1 MWTAQL
7 LLLFATLHI
16 ICNAQDYFLQ
26 SNFAGPSFF
35 DNFDFWNKADPTF
48 GYVHYLSR
56 GDAEAFQLINYS
68 NPNTARWGVDTVKYL
83 DPDANLGRPS
93 IRLSSRQTWL
103 HGLFILDLKHM
114 PANVCG
120 VWPAFWT
127 MGTGIW
133 PQTGEIDIIEYQN
146 TLPNNVMALH
156 TTSTPNCSIAGS
168 GQTGTLLTSD
178 CGLGDGYTG
187 CGSSVNK
194 ANNIGTGFNTAGGGV
209 YALEWL
215 STGMKIWFFS
225 RNDIPET
232 ILAANGIYGPDP
244 STFGVPDGSFQ
255 GSCDFDSHFPA
266 QQLVFNTDFCG
277 SFAGN
282 IWQQNGCPMLDP
294 QNQWRSCNMYVANN
308 PQAYSEAYWEVNY
321 LKVYQTRPGAAPAT
335 SSSLSSVTPLASTSS
350 ILSISGNAQ
359 GRSTTPTMPFPIVPY
374 PGEVSS
380 TVPPSPSP
388 PLPTDPADDTPA
400 VVIVTQTVTVPG
412 AGGEQMA
419 LVETVTSIDAD
430 APSNVA
436 EDHTTTHSVWDANAA
451 HHYPKAPLP
460 FPADAQNSHSPRVHL
475 MPRLPE
481 ATGHSEKRKADPQ
494 ILSGGDFNWCGT
506 PGSSCGHRKLSEAAY
521 DDEAG
526 GAPIVNE
533 KSVHQESSVTGWHQ
547 KEEAPTD
554 TITSLPPILPS
565 LGSGLFLGPESPESQ
580 SISDLETFPTIIP
593 DPATTVLVVVT
604 ETYTTPLY
612 SHQMFTYRPVSLTR
626 RDLAQIDTTL
636 ESTYLHEPAGTGYPV
651 PKYTLTPFSLDL
663 TASALENHGLSIQN
677 EINVAPFSGER
688 ERVRVLT
695 VTDEPFGADHPLS
708 ATISTITYA
717 PHTCTPVVLVQDDN
731 APTPIGCGGL
741 QTDKIPKLQ
750 HISVASTTHT
760 VTTMLPTAII
770 RAADGPDIVFSELL
784 EHKPDSEIDSQ
795 ATATKVTA
803 TAYIALGIVLALVM
817 L

>member
-1 MWTAQL
+1 MWLSQS

-26 SNFAGPSFF
+26 GNFSGPSFF
-35 DNFDFWNKADPTF
+35 DNFDFWNKGDPTF

-68 NPNTARWGVDTVKYL
+68 NSNTARWGVDTVKYL

-93 IRLSSRQTWL
+93 LRLSSRQTWS

-156 TTSTPNCSIAGS
+156 TTSTPNCSVAGS

-187 CGSSVNK
+187 CGSSVTK

-232 ILAANGIYGPDP
+232 ILAANGTHGPDP

-255 GSCDFDSHFPA
+255 GSCDFDSHFSA

-294 QNQWRSCNMYVANN
+294 QNQWRSCNMYVASN

-321 LKVYQTRPGAAPAT
+321 LKVYQTIPGAAPAT
-335 SSSLSSVTPLASTSS
+335 SSPLSSVTPLASTSS
-350 ILSISGNAQ
+350 IISISGNAQ
-359 GRSTTPTMPFPIVPY
+359 GRSTTPTMPFPIVPTL
-374 PGEVSS
+374 GEASP
-380 TVPPSPSP
+380 TIPQSPSSA
-388 PLPTDPADDTPA
+388 LPSSSVDDDPA
-400 VVIVTQTVTVPG
+400 VVVVTQTVTVPG
-412 AGGEQMA
+412 AGGEQVA

-430 APSNVA
+430 APTNVA
-436 EDHTTTHSVWDANAA
+436 EYHATTHSAWDANAA

-460 FPADAQNSHSPRVHL
+460 FPGDAQASHSPRVNL

-481 ATGHSEKRKADPQ
+481 ATGHSQKRKADPQ

-506 PGSSCGHRKLSEAAY
+506 PGSSCGHRKIAEAVNNEEAAGTPT
-521 DDEAG
+521 A
-526 GAPIVNE
+526 NE
-533 KSVHQESSVTGWHQ
+533 ESVHQESSVTGWRQ
-547 KEEAPTD
+547 KEEVSTG

-565 LGSGLFLGPESPESQ
+565 LGLGPLLGPESPESQ
-580 SISDLETFPTIIP
+580 SISDLETFPTIIS
-593 DPATTVLVVVT
+593 DSAATVLVVVT
-604 ETYTTPLY
+604 ETYKTPLY
-612 SHQMFTYRPVSLTR
+612 SHQMFTYRPVGLTGW
-626 RDLAQIDTTL
+626 DTGQIETPL
-636 ESTYLHEPAGTGYPV
+636 ESPYLHEPTNTGYTV
-651 PKYTLTPFSLDL
+651 PEYTHTLFSVDL
-663 TASALENHGLSIQN
+663 TASALENHRRSIQN
-677 EINVAPFSGER
+677 EIHVAPISGER
-688 ERVRVLT
+688 EKVRVLT
-695 VTDEPFGADHPLS
+695 ATDEPFGADHPIS
-708 ATISTITYA
+708 ATISTITFA
-717 PHTCTPVVLVQDDN
+717 PHTCTPIVLVQDDN
-731 APTPIGCGGL
+731 APTPVGCGGL
-741 QTDKIPKLQ
+741 QTYKIPKLQ

-760 VTTMLPTAII
+760 VTTVLPTEVI

-784 EHKPDSEIDSQ
+784 EQEPDPTIDSQ

-803 TAYIALGIVLALVM
+803 TVYIALGIVLALAM
-817 L
+817 F